1 MNSLGNYLDNTVNYR
16 VYSGIGDGQHIVGL
30 FFPFKTERNKNL

>member
-16 VYSGIGDGQHIVGL
+16 VCSGIKADQHIVGL
-30 FFPFKTERNKNL
+30 LVFHIQN